1 MKTSLY
7 LLKEDDSIESVM
19 LHGIMSKLALVVS
32 RDGSTSQVLLEQPY
46 VDIDCTL
53 RFSER
58 MDLTLKT
65 VEEED

>member
-19 LHGIMSKLALVVS
+19 LHGIMNKFALVVS
-32 RDGSTSQVLLEQPY
+32 RDGSTSQVLLEQLY
-46 VDIDCTL
+46 LDIDCTL

-65 VEEED
+65 VEGEE